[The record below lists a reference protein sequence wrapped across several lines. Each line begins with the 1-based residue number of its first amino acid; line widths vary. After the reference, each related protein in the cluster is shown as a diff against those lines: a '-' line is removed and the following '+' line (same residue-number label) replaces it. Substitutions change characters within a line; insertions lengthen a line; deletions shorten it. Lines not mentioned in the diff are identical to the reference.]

1 MLKVGLTGGIAS
13 GKSTVC
19 DRLAEHGFR
28 VIDADLVA
36 HGLIRK
42 RQSCF
47 DPVVAA
53 FGTRI
58 LDADGE
64 IDRNR
69 LGRVVFNDPARL
81 QELNALVH
89 PEVMRSILEQ
99 LDRLEQSRPLSR
111 AVVDASLMIESGFH
125 RQFKHLI
132 VVRCGLDQQVE
143 RLMERNRLS
152 RAQALQR
159 IGLQWPLEAKL
170 PLATVVIDNSG
181 TLEQTRRQ
189 VDRLLER
196 LEAKEKANC

>member
-1 MLKVGLTGGIAS
+1 MLRVGLTGGIAT

-28 VIDADLVA
+28 VIDADRVA
-36 HGLIRK
+36 HRLIRK
-42 RQSCF
+42 GQPCF

-53 FGTRI
+53 FGPRI
-58 LDADGE
+58 LGSDGE
-64 IDRNR
+64 IDRNI
-69 LGRVVFNDPARL
+69 LGRAVFNDPARL

-89 PEVMRSILEQ
+89 PEVMRSILGQ
-99 LDRLEQSRPLSR
+99 LDRLEQSHPLSK

-125 RQFKHLI
+125 KRFKHL
-132 VVRCGLDQQVE
+132 VVVSCGAGQQVE
-143 RLMERNRLS
+143 RLMKRNRLS

-159 IGLQWPLEAKL
+159 IGLQWPLRDKL

-196 LEAKEKANC
+196 LEAETANC

>member
-1 MLKVGLTGGIAS
+1 MLRVGLTGGIAT

-19 DRLAEHGFR
+19 QWLAEHGFR
-28 VIDADLVA
+28 VIDADRIA

-42 RQSCF
+42 GQPCF
-47 DPVVAA
+47 KPVVAA

-58 LDADGE
+58 LDAAGE

-69 LGRVVFNDPARL
+69 LGEVVFNDPASL

-89 PEVMRSILEQ
+89 PEVIRKILGQ
-99 LDRLEQSRPLSR
+99 LDRLEESHPLSK

-125 RQFKHLI
+125 KQFKHLI
-132 VVRCGLDQQVE
+132 VVSCGIDQQVE

-152 RAQALQR
+152 REQALQR
-159 IGLQWPLEAKL
+159 IGLQWPLQAKL

-189 VDRLLER
+189 VDRLLET
-196 LEAKEKANC
+196 LEEKRTKC

>member
-1 MLKVGLTGGIAS
+1 M
-13 GKSTVC
+13 
-19 DRLAEHGFR
+19 
-28 VIDADLVA
+28 IDADRVA

-42 RQSCF
+42 GQPCF

-64 IDRNR
+64 IDRNI
-69 LGRVVFNDPARL
+69 LGQVVFNDPARL

-89 PEVMRSILEQ
+89 PEVIRSILEQ
-99 LDRLEQSRPLSR
+99 LDRMEQTHPPSK

-125 RQFKHLI
+125 KQFKHLI
-132 VVRCGLDQQVE
+132 VVSCGVDQQVE
-143 RLMERNRLS
+143 RLMTRNRLS

-159 IGLQWPLEAKL
+159 IGLQWPLQAKL

-189 VDRLLER
+189 VDRLLGT
-196 LEAKEKANC
+196 LEAEKANC

>member
-1 MLKVGLTGGIAS
+1 MLRVGLTGGIAT

-28 VIDADLVA
+28 VIDADHVA

-42 RQSCF
+42 GQPCF

-64 IDRNR
+64 IDRNI
-69 LGRVVFNDPARL
+69 LGQVVFNDPARL

-89 PEVMRSILEQ
+89 PEVIRSILEQ
-99 LDRLEQSRPLSR
+99 LDRMEQSHPLSK

-125 RQFKHLI
+125 KQFKHLI
-132 VVRCGLDQQVE
+132 VVSCGVDQQVE
-143 RLMERNRLS
+143 RLMARNRLS

-159 IGLQWPLEAKL
+159 IGLQWPLQAKL
-170 PLATVVIDNSG
+170 SLATVVIDNSG

-189 VDRLLER
+189 VDRLLET
-196 LEAKEKANC
+196 LEAEKASC

>member
-1 MLKVGLTGGIAS
+1 MLRVGLTGGIAT

-19 DRLAEHGFR
+19 DRFAEHGFR
-28 VIDADLVA
+28 VIDADRVA

-42 RQSCF
+42 GQSCF

-53 FGTRI
+53 FGTGI

-64 IDRNR
+64 IDRKS
-69 LGRVVFNDPARL
+69 LGKVVFSDPARL

-89 PEVMRSILEQ
+89 PEVIRSILEQ
-99 LDRLEQSRPLSR
+99 LDRQEESHPLSK

-125 RQFKHLI
+125 KQFKHLI
-132 VVRCGLDQQVE
+132 VVSCGLDQQVE

-152 RAQALQR
+152 RCQALKR
-159 IGLQWPLEAKL
+159 IGLQWPLQAKL

-189 VDRLLER
+189 VDRLLEG
-196 LEAKEKANC
+196 LEAETANC

>member
-1 MLKVGLTGGIAS
+1 MLRVGLTGGIAS

-19 DRLAEHGFR
+19 HQLAEHGFD
-28 VIDADLVA
+28 VIDADRVA
-36 HGLIRK
+36 HRLIRK
-42 RQSCF
+42 GQPCF

-64 IDRNR
+64 IDRNV
-69 LGRVVFNDPARL
+69 LGQVVFNDPARL
-81 QELNALVH
+81 HELNALVH

-99 LDRLEQSRPLSR
+99 LDRLEQSHPPSK

-125 RQFKHLI
+125 KQFKHLI
-132 VVRCGLDQQVE
+132 VVSCGADQQVE

-159 IGLQWPLEAKL
+159 IGLQWPLQAKL

-196 LEAKEKANC
+196 LEAEKANC

>member
-1 MLKVGLTGGIAS
+1 MLRVGLTGGIAT

-28 VIDADLVA
+28 VIDADRVA
-36 HGLIRK
+36 HRLIRK
-42 RQSCF
+42 GQPCF

-53 FGTRI
+53 FGPRI
-58 LDADGE
+58 LGSDGE
-64 IDRNR
+64 IDRNI
-69 LGRVVFNDPARL
+69 LGRAVFNDPARL

-99 LDRLEQSRPLSR
+99 LDRLERSHPLSK

-125 RQFKHLI
+125 KRFKHL
-132 VVRCGLDQQVE
+132 VVVSCGAGQQVE
-143 RLMERNRLS
+143 RLMKRNRLS

-159 IGLQWPLEAKL
+159 IGLQWPLRDKL

-196 LEAKEKANC
+196 LEAETANC

>member
-1 MLKVGLTGGIAS
+1 MLRVGLTGGIAS

-19 DRLAEHGFR
+19 NWLAEHGFN
-28 VIDADLVA
+28 VIDADRVA

-42 RQSCF
+42 GQPCF

-58 LDADGE
+58 LDAAGE

-69 LGRVVFNDPARL
+69 LGELVFSDPARL

-89 PEVMRSILEQ
+89 PEVIGRILEQ
-99 LDRLEQSRPLSR
+99 LDRLEQSHPPSKV
-111 AVVDASLMIESGFH
+111 VVDASLMIESGFH
-125 RQFKHLI
+125 KQFKHLI
-132 VVRCGLDQQVE
+132 VVSCGIDQQLQ
-143 RLMERNRLS
+143 RLMARNRLS

-159 IGLQWPLEAKL
+159 IGLQWPLQAKL

-181 TLEQTRRQ
+181 TLEQTRHQ
-189 VDRLLER
+189 VDRLLET
-196 LEAKEKANC
+196 LAAEKAKC

>member
-1 MLKVGLTGGIAS
+1 MLRVGLTGGIAT

-19 DRLAEHGFR
+19 DWLAEHGFR
-28 VIDADLVA
+28 VIDADRVA

-42 RQSCF
+42 GQSCF

-53 FGTRI
+53 FGARI

-64 IDRNR
+64 IDRKS
-69 LGRVVFNDPARL
+69 LGEVVFNDPARL

-89 PEVMRSILEQ
+89 PEVIRSILAQ
-99 LDRLEQSRPLSR
+99 LDRLEQSHPLSR

-125 RQFKHLI
+125 TQFKHLI
-132 VVRCGLDQQVE
+132 VVSCGVDQQVE

-159 IGLQWPLEAKL
+159 IGLQWPLQAKL

-181 TLEQTRRQ
+181 TLEQTRHQ
-189 VDRLLER
+189 VDRLLEK
-196 LEAKEKANC
+196 LEAGKATC

>member
-1 MLKVGLTGGIAS
+1 MLRVGLTGGIAT

-19 DRLAEHGFR
+19 DWLAEHGFR
-28 VIDADLVA
+28 VIDADRVA

-42 RQSCF
+42 GQPCF

-53 FGTRI
+53 FGARI

-64 IDRNR
+64 IDRKS
-69 LGRVVFNDPARL
+69 LGEVVFNDPARL

-89 PEVMRSILEQ
+89 PEVIRSILAQ
-99 LDRLEQSRPLSR
+99 LDLLEQSHPLSR

-125 RQFKHLI
+125 KQFKHLI
-132 VVRCGLDQQVE
+132 VVSCGVDQQVE

-159 IGLQWPLEAKL
+159 IGLQWPLQAKL

-181 TLEQTRRQ
+181 TLEQTRHQ
-189 VDRLLER
+189 VDRLLEK
-196 LEAKEKANC
+196 LESGKATC

>member
-1 MLKVGLTGGIAS
+1 MLRVGLTGGIAT

-19 DRLAEHGFR
+19 HWLAEHGFR
-28 VIDADLVA
+28 VIDADRVA

-42 RQSCF
+42 GQPCF

-64 IDRNR
+64 IDRNG
-69 LGRVVFNDPARL
+69 LGQVVFNDPARL

-89 PEVMRSILEQ
+89 PEVIRRILEQ

-111 AVVDASLMIESGFH
+111 VVVDASLMIESGFH
-125 RQFKHLI
+125 KQFKHLI
-132 VVRCGLDQQVE
+132 VVSCSLDQQLE

-152 RAQALQR
+152 RDQALQR

-181 TLEQTRRQ
+181 TLEQTRHQ
-189 VDRLLER
+189 VDRLVEK
-196 LEAKEKANC
+196 LEAERTNC

>member
-1 MLKVGLTGGIAS
+1 MLRVGLTGGIAT

-19 DRLAEHGFR
+19 HWLAGHEFR
-28 VIDADLVA
+28 VIDADRVA

-42 RQSCF
+42 GQPCF

-64 IDRNR
+64 IDRNG
-69 LGRVVFNDPARL
+69 LGQVAFNDPARL

-89 PEVMRSILEQ
+89 PEVIRRILEE

-111 AVVDASLMIESGFH
+111 VVVDASLMIESGFH
-125 RQFKHLI
+125 KQFKHL
-132 VVRCGLDQQVE
+132 VVVSCSLDQQLE

-152 RAQALQR
+152 RDQALQR

-181 TLEQTRRQ
+181 TLEQTRHQ
-189 VDRLLER
+189 VDRLVET
-196 LEAKEKANC
+196 LEAEKTNC

>member
-1 MLKVGLTGGIAS
+1 MLRVGLTGGIAT

-28 VIDADLVA
+28 VIDADRVA
-36 HGLIRK
+36 HRLIRNG
-42 RQSCF
+42 QPCF

-64 IDRNR
+64 IDRNI
-69 LGRVVFNDPARL
+69 LGQVVFNDPARL

-89 PEVMRSILEQ
+89 PEVIRSIPEQ
-99 LDRLEQSRPLSR
+99 LDRLEQTHPLSK

-125 RQFKHLI
+125 KQFKHL
-132 VVRCGLDQQVE
+132 VVVSCGVDQQVE
-143 RLMERNRLS
+143 RLMARNRLS

-159 IGLQWPLEAKL
+159 IGLQWPLQAKL

-189 VDRLLER
+189 VDRLVET
-196 LEAKEKANC
+196 LEAEKANC

>member
-1 MLKVGLTGGIAS
+1 MLRVGLTGGIAS

-19 DRLAEHGFR
+19 NWLAEHGFN
-28 VIDADLVA
+28 VIDADRVA

-42 RQSCF
+42 GQPCF

-58 LDADGE
+58 LDAAGE

-69 LGRVVFNDPARL
+69 LGELVFNDPARL

-89 PEVMRSILEQ
+89 PEVIGRILEQ
-99 LDRLEQSRPLSR
+99 LDRLEQSQPPSKV
-111 AVVDASLMIESGFH
+111 VVDASLMIESGFH
-125 RQFKHLI
+125 KQFKHLI
-132 VVRCGLDQQVE
+132 VVSCGIDQQLQ
-143 RLMERNRLS
+143 RLMARNRLS

-159 IGLQWPLEAKL
+159 IGLQWPLQAKL

-181 TLEQTRRQ
+181 TLEQTRHQ
-189 VDRLLER
+189 VDRLLET
-196 LEAKEKANC
+196 LAAEKAKC

>member
-1 MLKVGLTGGIAS
+1 MLRVGLTGGIAT

-19 DRLAEHGFR
+19 QWLAEHGFR
-28 VIDADLVA
+28 VIDADRIA

-42 RQSCF
+42 GQPCF
-47 DPVVAA
+47 KPVVAA

-58 LDADGE
+58 LDAAGE

-69 LGRVVFNDPARL
+69 LGEVVFNDPASL

-89 PEVMRSILEQ
+89 PEVIRKILGQ
-99 LDRLEQSRPLSR
+99 LDRLEESHPLSK

-125 RQFKHLI
+125 KQFKHLI
-132 VVRCGLDQQVE
+132 VVSCGIDQQVE

-152 RAQALQR
+152 REQALQR
-159 IGLQWPLEAKL
+159 IGLQWPLQAKL

-189 VDRLLER
+189 MDRLLET
-196 LEAKEKANC
+196 LEEKRTKC

>member
-1 MLKVGLTGGIAS
+1 MLRVGLTGGIAT

-19 DRLAEHGFR
+19 DRLAEHGFS
-28 VIDADLVA
+28 VIDADRVA

-42 RQSCF
+42 GQACF

-53 FGTRI
+53 FGARI
-58 LDADGE
+58 LGADGE
-64 IDRNR
+64 IDRNV
-69 LGRVVFNDPARL
+69 LGRAVFNDPARL

-99 LDRLEQSRPLSR
+99 LDRLEQSHPLSK

-125 RQFKHLI
+125 KRFKHL
-132 VVRCGLDQQVE
+132 VVVSCGAGQQVE
-143 RLMERNRLS
+143 RLMKRNRLS

-159 IGLQWPLEAKL
+159 IGLQWPLQDKL

-196 LEAKEKANC
+196 LEAETANC

>member
-1 MLKVGLTGGIAS
+1 MLRVGLTGGIAS

-19 DRLAEHGFR
+19 NWLAEHGFN
-28 VIDADLVA
+28 VIDADRVA

-42 RQSCF
+42 GQPCF

-58 LDADGE
+58 LDAAGE

-69 LGRVVFNDPARL
+69 LGELVFNDPARL

-89 PEVMRSILEQ
+89 PEVIGRILEQ
-99 LDRLEQSRPLSR
+99 LDRLEQSHPPSKV
-111 AVVDASLMIESGFH
+111 VVDASLMIESGFH
-125 RQFKHLI
+125 KQFKHLI
-132 VVRCGLDQQVE
+132 VVSCGIDQQLQ
-143 RLMERNRLS
+143 RLMARNRLS

-159 IGLQWPLEAKL
+159 IGLQWPLQAKL

-181 TLEQTRRQ
+181 TLEQTRHQ
-189 VDRLLER
+189 VDRLLET
-196 LEAKEKANC
+196 LAAEKAKC

>member
-1 MLKVGLTGGIAS
+1 LTGGIAT

-19 DRLAEHGFR
+19 DWLAEHGFR
-28 VIDADLVA
+28 VIDADRVA

-42 RQSCF
+42 GQPCY

-64 IDRNR
+64 IDRNI
-69 LGRVVFNDPARL
+69 LGRAVFNDPARL
-81 QELNALVH
+81 QELNVLVH
-89 PEVMRSILEQ
+89 PEVIRSILEQ
-99 LDRLEQSRPLSR
+99 LDRLEQSHPLSK

-125 RQFKHLI
+125 KQFKHLI
-132 VVRCGLDQQVE
+132 VVSCGAEQQLE
-143 RLMERNRLS
+143 RLMARNRLS

-159 IGLQWPLEAKL
+159 IGLQWPLQDKL

-189 VDRLLER
+189 VDRLLET
-196 LEAKEKANC
+196 LETEKANC

>member
-1 MLKVGLTGGIAS
+1 MLRVGLTGGIAT

-28 VIDADLVA
+28 VIDADRVA

-42 RQSCF
+42 GQPCF

-64 IDRNR
+64 IDRNI
-69 LGRVVFNDPARL
+69 LGQVVFNDPARL

-89 PEVMRSILEQ
+89 PEVIRSILEQ
-99 LDRLEQSRPLSR
+99 LDRMEQSHPLSK
-111 AVVDASLMIESGFH
+111 AVVDASLMIEYGFH
-125 RQFKHLI
+125 KQFKHLI
-132 VVRCGLDQQVE
+132 VVSCGDDPQVE
-143 RLMERNRLS
+143 RLMARNRLS

-159 IGLQWPLEAKL
+159 IGLQWPLQAKL
-170 PLATVVIDNSG
+170 SLATFVIDNSG
-181 TLEQTRRQ
+181 TLEHTRRQ
-189 VDRLLER
+189 VDRLLET
-196 LEAKEKANC
+196 LEAEKASC

>member
-1 MLKVGLTGGIAS
+1 MLRVGLTGGIAS

-19 DRLAEHGFR
+19 NWLAEHGFN
-28 VIDADLVA
+28 VIDADRVA

-42 RQSCF
+42 GQPCF

-58 LDADGE
+58 LDAAGE

-69 LGRVVFNDPARL
+69 LGELVFSDPARL

-89 PEVMRSILEQ
+89 PEVIGRILEQ
-99 LDRLEQSRPLSR
+99 LDRLEQSHPPSKV
-111 AVVDASLMIESGFH
+111 VVDASLMIESGFH
-125 RQFKHLI
+125 KQFKHLI
-132 VVRCGLDQQVE
+132 VVSCGIDQQLQ
-143 RLMERNRLS
+143 RLMARNRLS

-159 IGLQWPLEAKL
+159 IGLQWPLQAKL

-189 VDRLLER
+189 VDRLLET
-196 LEAKEKANC
+196 LAAEKAKC

>member
-1 MLKVGLTGGIAS
+1 MLRVGLTGGIAT

-19 DRLAEHGFR
+19 QWLAEHGFR
-28 VIDADLVA
+28 VIDADRIA

-42 RQSCF
+42 GQPCF
-47 DPVVAA
+47 KPVVAA

-58 LDADGE
+58 LDAAGE

-69 LGRVVFNDPARL
+69 LGEVVFNDPARL

-89 PEVMRSILEQ
+89 PEVIRKILGQ
-99 LDRLEQSRPLSR
+99 LHRLEESDPLSK

-125 RQFKHLI
+125 KQFKHLI
-132 VVRCGLDQQVE
+132 VVSCGIEQQVE

-152 RAQALQR
+152 REQALQR
-159 IGLQWPLEAKL
+159 IGLQWPLQAKL

-189 VDRLLER
+189 VDRLLET
-196 LEAKEKANC
+196 LEAKRTKC

>member
-1 MLKVGLTGGIAS
+1 MLRVGLTGGIAS

-19 DRLAEHGFR
+19 HRLAAHGFE
-28 VIDADLVA
+28 VIDADRVA

-42 RQSCF
+42 GQSCF

-64 IDRNR
+64 IDRNL
-69 LGRVVFNDPARL
+69 LGQVVFNDPARL
-81 QELNALVH
+81 HELNALVH

-99 LDRLEQSRPLSR
+99 LDRMEQSHPPSK

-125 RQFKHLI
+125 KQFKHLI
-132 VVRCGLDQQVE
+132 VVSCGADQQVE

-152 RAQALQR
+152 RPQALQR
-159 IGLQWPLEAKL
+159 IGLQWPLQAKL

-196 LEAKEKANC
+196 LESEKANC